1 MNASIALTRAE
12 DGTLTGSI
20 TIGGEV
26 WTITNWRQGGDKLH
40 ILFDATPAEPLISNA
55 EMARMFPGAEWGE

>member
-1 MNASIALTRAE
+1 MNASIALTRNE
-12 DGTLTGSI
+12 DNTLTGSI

-40 ILFDATPAEPLISNA
+40 ILFDAEETSDKWR
-55 EMARMFPGAEWGE
+55 EMVERQITQNPRR

>member
-1 MNASIALTRAE
+1 MNASIALTRNE
-12 DGTLTGSI
+12 DNTLTGSI

-40 ILFDATPAEPLISNA
+40 ILFDAEETSDKWR
-55 EMARMFPGAEWGE
+55 EMIERQITQNPRR